1 VPGWRRE
8 YNEYFRGRRVAPVPD
23 NDATGRIHMEEIAS
37 NLKGVATDIR
47 LVDLVHH
54 MPDLA
59 HKDDLS
65 VWLDRG
71 GTREMLEELV
81 ANAPSYVRSAAGYSP
96 TRDCDTRRRGQSSG
110 YQR

>member
-47 LVDLVHH
+47 LVDYRRARQGY
-54 MPDLA
+54 D
-59 HKDDLS
+59 S
-65 VWLDRG
+65 G
-71 GTREMLEELV
+71 QNTR
-81 ANAPSYVRSAAGYSP
+81 
-96 TRDCDTRRRGQSSG
+96 
-110 YQR
+110 